1 MLLSTP
7 IRKDGHQSIIFMQ
20 CGPIRYSA
28 DAKSH
33 MSAQSFERYMI
44 SRFTSYR
51 PLTREKRNI
60 SSLYESLSE
69 DEIRNNLI
77 VDDIV
82 KAVSNGRT
90 PIVLTNRKSHVVIL
104 AEKLSSKV
112 CHTIILTGSGSDKE
126 KKESLQ
132 QLQNI
137 PPKEPL
143 VIIATGKY
151 VGEGFDYPR
160 LDTLFLALPISWKG
174 LVAQYAGRLH
184 REYVGKKDVRIYDY
198 IDIHEP
204 VCDSMYRKRLKG
216 YASIGYKTLTKGLSS
231 LFVEDIE
238 TDAVVSDEYIFNGLT
253 FRHPFLADLKGAS
266 CSIIIS
272 SPRLYKVEQHAVL
285 NKLCDYVHNGIDIIV
300 ITAYESEATEYIR
313 ARGAVVKIIPTVS
326 LCASI
331 VDKSTVWYG
340 NINILGYV
348 SKDDNMIRVEDSSLA
363 NDLVRELFSW
373 DDIQCDS

>member
-1 MLLSTP
+1 
-7 IRKDGHQSIIFMQ
+7 
-20 CGPIRYSA
+20 
-28 DAKSH
+28 
-33 MSAQSFERYMI
+33 MI
-44 SRFTSYR
+44 PRFTSYR

-90 PIVLTNRKSHVVIL
+90 PIVLTNRKSHVAIL
-104 AEKLSSKV
+104 AEKLSSEV
-112 CHTIILTGSGSDKE
+112 CHTIILTGSGAHKE

-137 PPKEPL
+137 PPEEPL

-160 LDTLFLALPISWKG
+160 LDTLYLALPISWKG

-184 REYVGKKDVRIYDY
+184 REYAGKKDVRIYDY

-231 LFVEDIE
+231 LFIEDIE

-253 FRHPFLADLKGAS
+253 FRHPFISDMKEAS
-266 CSIIIS
+266 SSIIIS
-272 SPRLYKVEQHAVL
+272 SPRLYKVEQNAL
-285 NKLCDYVHNGIDIIV
+285 FNKLCDYAHNGIDIVI
-300 ITAYESEATEYIR
+300 ITASESEDTEYIR
-313 ARGAVVKIIPTVS
+313 TRGLMIKIVPTVS

-331 VDKSTVWYG
+331 IDKSIVWYG
-340 NINILGYV
+340 SINILGYI
-348 SKDDNMIRVEDSSLA
+348 SKDDNMIKFEDSSLA
-363 NDLVRELFSW
+363 NDLVQELFSG
-373 DDIQCDS
+373 DDSQCGS